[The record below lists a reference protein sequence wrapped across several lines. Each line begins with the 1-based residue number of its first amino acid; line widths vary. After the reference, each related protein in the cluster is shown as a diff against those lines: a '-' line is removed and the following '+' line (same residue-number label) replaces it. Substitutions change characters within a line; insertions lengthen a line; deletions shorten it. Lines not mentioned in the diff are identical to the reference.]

1 MLKQLLYDL
10 PAVFQYVHSKS
21 IITYIVTENVLNKL
35 QGIVR
40 NNLIKNNLFFFAS
53 CRLQFLL
60 YETRTV
66 LITAEFYDITK
77 YILRESSMH
86 INVHD

>member
-10 PAVFQYVHSKS
+10 PAEFQICPLKS
-21 IITYIVTENVLNKL
+21 VITYIVTENVLNKL

-40 NNLIKNNLFFFAS
+40 NNLIKDNLFFFAS

-77 YILRESSMH
+77 YVLQQPLMH